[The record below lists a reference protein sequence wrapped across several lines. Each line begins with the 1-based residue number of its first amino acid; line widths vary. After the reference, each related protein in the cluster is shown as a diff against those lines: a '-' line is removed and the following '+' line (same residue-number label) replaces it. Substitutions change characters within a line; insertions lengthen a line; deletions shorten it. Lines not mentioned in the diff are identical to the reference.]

1 MGADGAAGVAVRRVD
16 RRDKCAGKGTREHG
30 GAPSL
35 TPPAT
40 TRSLSPP
47 ASRHVVIGA
56 VRGTVIARAAD
67 HVVVES
73 NGVGYKIY
81 VPRQPTRDE
90 VLLHTHHTVREDDQ
104 SLYGFESRDELA
116 LFELLISVSGV
127 GPKAG
132 LAILSVA
139 RPAEIA
145 AAIASGDAAALAR
158 APGVGKKTAER
169 LIVDLKGKIGR
180 VAGLPV
186 TAGALT
192 AEDDAHAALVALG
205 YTASEAAT
213 ALRNAPSKGSAT
225 TEERL
230 AAALRATGRTVVAG
244 G

>member
-1 MGADGAAGVAVRRVD
+1 VIAALRGGIIARGAG
-16 RRDKCAGKGTREHG
+16 
-30 GAPSL
+30 
-35 TPPAT
+35 
-40 TRSLSPP
+40 
-47 ASRHVVIGA
+47 HVVIEVA
-56 VRGTVIARAAD
+56 
-67 HVVVES
+67 
-73 NGVGYKIY
+73 GVGYKVF
-81 VPRQPTRDE
+81 VPRHPSRDD
-90 VLLHTHHTVREDDQ
+90 VLLHTHQVVREDDQ
-104 SLYGFESRDELA
+104 SLYGFETREELA
-116 LFELLISVSGV
+116 LFEMLITVSGV

-145 AAIASGDAAALAR
+145 AAIASGDTAALAR

-169 LIVDLKGKIGR
+169 LIVDLKSTIGR
-180 VAGLPV
+180 VTGLPV
-186 TAGALT
+186 TDALG

-213 ALRNAPSKGSAT
+213 ALRDAPRKGSAT